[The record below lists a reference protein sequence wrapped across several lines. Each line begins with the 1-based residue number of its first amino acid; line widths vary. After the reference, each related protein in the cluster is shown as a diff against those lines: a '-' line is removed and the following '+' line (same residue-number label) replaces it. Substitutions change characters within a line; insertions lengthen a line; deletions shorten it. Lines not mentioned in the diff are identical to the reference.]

1 MNMNMNELVAKQ
13 LEQCVIK
20 SAEIL
25 DAMIMKAV
33 AEAFLASIDKV
44 KAAVSELLAPAVP
57 QDKEAS
63 EEEAEEDEQCTICR
77 EGMQYQQG
85 LFTLGRCGHAY
96 HTPCFLQYV
105 TMETD
110 ARKPLRCCNCK
121 MGIGEDAEI

>member
-1 MNMNMNELVAKQ
+1 MNMNELVAKQ

-57 QDKEAS
+57 
-63 EEEAEEDEQCTICR
+63 
-77 EGMQYQQG
+77 
-85 LFTLGRCGHAY
+85 
-96 HTPCFLQYV
+96 LQ
-105 TMETD
+105 
-110 ARKPLRCCNCK
+110 P
-121 MGIGEDAEI
+121 